1 MQSLMDFLSRL
12 MALWITL
19 AIPFLLVLGSARL
32 VMTPLF
38 LQFEYTRPGFPD
50 DFYGFTTEDRLLY
63 GPLGVEYMLNG
74 EPISFLGDLRLS
86 GEKCWPPADNS
97 CAMFNERELRH
108 MKDVKD
114 VATALFI
121 GGLVVLISSLF
132 AAAYLWITRRRR
144 ALRGALRTGA
154 VLTLALI
161 VGIVIA
167 AIVAWD
173 TFFELFH
180 AIFFEADTWRFYYSD
195 TLIRLY
201 PEQFWFDAALAIGIL
216 TSLGAL
222 LMLLVTLK
230 RGRIT

>member
-1 MQSLMDFLSRL
+1 MQTLMDFLSRL
-12 MALWITL
+12 MALWVTL

-63 GPLGVEYMLNG
+63 GPLGIEYMLNG
-74 EPISFLGDLRLS
+74 EPISFLGNQRLS

-97 CAMFNERELRH
+97 CSMFNARELRH
-108 MKDVKD
+108 MEDVKN
-114 VATALFI
+114 VATALFVA
-121 GGLVVLISSLF
+121 GLVVLIISSIATAF
-132 AAAYLWITRRRR
+132 LWITKKI
-144 ALRGALRTGA
+144 ALRGALRAGA
-154 VLTLALI
+154 ILTLATI
-161 VGIVIA
+161 AGIIIA
-167 AIVAWD
+167 ALVAWD

-180 AIFFEADTWRFYYSD
+180 ALFFEADTWRFYYSD

-201 PEQFWFDAALAIGIL
+201 PEQFWFDAALTIGIL

-222 LMLLVTLK
+222 LMLLVTFK
-230 RGRIT
+230 RGRTT